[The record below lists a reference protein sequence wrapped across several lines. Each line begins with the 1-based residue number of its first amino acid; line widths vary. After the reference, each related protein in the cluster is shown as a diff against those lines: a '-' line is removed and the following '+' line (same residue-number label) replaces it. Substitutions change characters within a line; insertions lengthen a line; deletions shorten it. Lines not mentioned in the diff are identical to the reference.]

1 MKKQRKRFKHLNTN
15 ERFVIEKL
23 LASKVSIRG
32 IALVLDR
39 SPNTVSR
46 EIKRNSVYGKY
57 STDKAKHKAWV
68 KRKYS
73 KQQCLK
79 VAMDSF
85 LARFVEDKLELKWSP
100 KQMSGYLKDLG
111 IKVSVKAIYKFICS
125 RGLEYRLFWN
135 WNKKKSGRK
144 KYRYNQVRDDRKY
157 IDLRPK
163 ILSHGHYEMDFIVS
177 KRSTWVLL
185 VVVEMKTRY
194 AQVIQLPNRKRST
207 ILGALSRLFRGVK
220 VESLTTD
227 NDIAFVC
234 WKDIEALL
242 HTQVYFTHPY
252 HSWEKGLVE
261 NTNRWIRCFVEKKR
275 DIGTV
280 TKEEMLE
287 IHSFL
292 NDRPREIAGFRF
304 PSELYYKLTSVLI
317 EG

>member
-1 MKKQRKRFKHLNTN
+1 MKKVKRKFKHLNES

-23 LASKVSIRG
+23 LVKRASIRG

-39 SPNTVSR
+39 SPNTISR
-46 EIKRNSVYGKY
+46 EVERNSVYGKY
-57 STDKAKHKAWV
+57 SADKAKHKAWV

-73 KQQCLK
+73 KHQCMK

-85 LARFVEDKLELKWSP
+85 LARFVEEKLELKWSP

-111 IKVSVKAIYKFICS
+111 IRVSAKAIYKFICS
-125 RGLEYRLFWN
+125 RGLEYRLFWG
-135 WNKKKSGRK
+135 WNKRKSGRK
-144 KYRYNQVRDDRKY
+144 KYRYDQSRDDRKY
-157 IDLRPK
+157 IDVRPK
-163 ILSHGHYEMDFIVS
+163 ILEHGHYEMDFIVS
-177 KRSTWVLL
+177 KHSTWVLL
-185 VVVEMKTRY
+185 VVVEMKTRF
-194 AQVIQLPNRKRST
+194 AQVIRLPNRKRST

-227 NDIAFVC
+227 NDIAFLC

-261 NTNRWIRCFVEKKR
+261 NTNRWIRCFVAKKR

-280 TKEEMLE
+280 TQEEIYQ

-292 NDRPREIAGFRF
+292 NDRPRAVTGFRF

>member
-1 MKKQRKRFKHLNTN
+1 MKKQRKRFKHLNTS

-23 LASKVSIRG
+23 LAKETSIRG
-32 IALVLDR
+32 IGLVLDR
-39 SPNTVSR
+39 SPNTISR
-46 EIKRNSVYGKY
+46 EIERNSVYGRY
-57 STDKAKHKAWV
+57 TADKAKHKAWV

-85 LARFVEDKLELKWSP
+85 LARFVEEKLESKWSP

-111 IKVSVKAIYKFICS
+111 IRVSAKAIYKFICS
-125 RGLEYRLFWN
+125 RGMEYLLFWG
-135 WNKKKSGRK
+135 WNKKKCGRK
-144 KYRYNQVRDDRKY
+144 KYSYNQPRDNRKY
-157 IDLRPK
+157 IDERPEIK
-163 ILSHGHYEMDFIVS
+163 EVGHYEMDFIVS
-177 KRSTWVLL
+177 KQSTWVLL
-185 VVVEMKTRY
+185 VVVEITTRY
-194 AQVIQLPNRKRST
+194 AEVIRLPNRKRST
-207 ILGALSRLFRGVK
+207 ILGALSRLFRGVTIK
-220 VESLTTD
+220 SITTD

-234 WKDIEALL
+234 WKDIESLL
-242 HTQVYFTHPY
+242 CTQVYFTHPY

-261 NTNRWIRCFVEKKR
+261 NTNRWIRCFVAKKR

-280 TKEEMLE
+280 TEEELLQ

-292 NDRPREIAGFRF
+292 NDRPREVTGFRF